1 MNNSGEFIKIAG
13 DKKIEVKDS
22 DFDFNYDTPVVAPIS
37 LGSEDFDF
45 LSGTFQPQP
54 PKTKV

>member
-1 MNNSGEFIKIAG
+1 LGGEAG
-13 DKKIEVKDS
+13 REVRDS
-22 DFDFNYDTPVVAPIS
+22 DFDFNYDTPVVAPIN